1 MDDPANEPPERDV
14 HHVTQ
19 SGCLVCGGT
28 LNVGSRLDIELDV
41 PGRLRN
47 RRIIHLHRRCAATL
61 TSALLQFLNSGE
73 APRPAHRPKP
83 GQSLSPRERQVLAYL
98 VEGKTNA
105 EIARIL
111 GVRFGTVRSQ
121 VTSLMVK
128 LGVRSRTEAAVI
140 AVRRGLLRE
149 P

>member
-1 MDDPANEPPERDV
+1 MDEPPNDPSERDA
-14 HHVTQ
+14 HRMTP
-19 SGCLVCGGT
+19 SGCLVCGGP
-28 LNVGSRLDIELDV
+28 LSVGSRLDIQLDV
-41 PGRLRN
+41 PGRLPTPA
-47 RRIIHLHRRCAATL
+47 IIHLHRRCAASL
-61 TSALLQFLNSGE
+61 TSALLQFFNSGE

-83 GQSLSPRERQVLAYL
+83 GQSLSPRERQVLTYL

-121 VTSLMVK
+121 VTSLMIK
-128 LGVRSRTEAAVI
+128 LGVSSRTEAAVV